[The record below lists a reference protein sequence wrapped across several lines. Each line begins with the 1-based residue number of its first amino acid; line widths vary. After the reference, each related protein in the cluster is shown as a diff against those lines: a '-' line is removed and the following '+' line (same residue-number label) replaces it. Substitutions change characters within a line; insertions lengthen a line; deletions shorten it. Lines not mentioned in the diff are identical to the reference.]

1 MGDKWQYLLVLGGCL
16 LITLPLEYL
25 GGGVYRKPRRL
36 LRALLPVLGVFLV
49 WDAIAIAADVWT
61 YNPRYVSGIT
71 VPFMPLEELLFF
83 IVIPLCG
90 LLTFTTVSAGLDRM
104 RRPSRQNSARQ
115 NSAWSDR

>member
-1 MGDKWQYLLVLGGCL
+1 MGDRWQYLLVLGGCL
-16 LITLPLEYL
+16 LITLPLEFL

-36 LRALLPVLGVFLV
+36 LRALLPVLVVFLV

-61 YNPRYVSGIT
+61 YNPRYVSGIN

-90 LLTFTTVSAGLDRM
+90 LLTYTTVSAGLDRT
-104 RRPSRQNSARQ
+104 RRLRQKQSGR
-115 NSAWSDR
+115 SGR